1 MKKIYLSPSDQVKNT
16 YAAGNTNE
24 AAQCRAMALALADA
38 LERCGM
44 EAAANLSASMQ
55 ERVAESN
62 RWGADLHVC
71 LHTNAFNG
79 IVMGTRIFSYDLE
92 GEGYEAARAIFD
104 RLAPITPGTSENIK
118 AYPGLYE
125 VRASY
130 APCVYIETEFH
141 DTPEGAA
148 WITENTLAIAEA
160 ICRGI
165 CDHYGIEYV
174 AEAAEEE
181 EKEEKRPMEGKRY
194 QSLEELPR
202 WARAETQELL
212 DLGAL
217 KGNEKGLDLTEDML
231 RCLIISLRSTKAL
244 LQG

>member
-24 AAQCRAMALALADA
+24 AVQCRAIALALADA

-62 RWGADLHVC
+62 RWGADLHIC
-71 LHTNAFNG
+71 LHTNAFNAQ
-79 IVMGTRIFSYDLE
+79 VMGTRIFSYDLE
-92 GEGYEAARAIFD
+92 GEGYEAAKAIFTQ
-104 RLAPITPGTSENIK
+104 LAPITPGTSENIK

-125 VRASY
+125 VRASS

-141 DTPEGAA
+141 DTPAGAA

-165 CDHYGIEYV
+165 CQYFGLPYV
-174 AEAAEEE
+174 EEE
-181 EKEEKRPMEGKRY
+181 EEAVKEIRY
-194 QSLEELPR
+194 QTAEELPP
-202 WARAETQELL
+202 WAKPEAEELIG
-212 DLGAL
+212 LGAL
-217 KGNEKGLDLTEDML
+217 KGNERGLDLTEDML

-244 LQG
+244 LKGELMQ

>member
-1 MKKIYLSPSDQVKNT
+1 MKKIYLSPSDQVKNI

-24 AAQCRAMALALADA
+24 AVQCRAIALALADS

-62 RWGADLHVC
+62 RWGADLHIC

-79 IVMGTRIFSYDLE
+79 EVMGTRIFSYDLE
-92 GEGYEAARAIFD
+92 GEGYEAAKAIFAQ
-104 RLAPITPGTSENIK
+104 LSPITPGTSENIK

-125 VRASY
+125 VRASD

-141 DTPEGAA
+141 DTPAGAA

-160 ICRGI
+160 VCRGI
-165 CDHYGIEYV
+165 CQHFGLPYV
-174 AEAAEEE
+174 EEE
-181 EKEEKRPMEGKRY
+181 EEETMEKIRY
-194 QSLEELPR
+194 QTVEELPA
-202 WARAETQELL
+202 WAKPEAEELMA
-212 DLGAL
+212 LGAL

-231 RCLIISLRSTKAL
+231 RCLIINLRSTKAL
-244 LQG
+244 LKGELMQ